1 MTTPRPEI
9 DPQATATTRARYDR
23 VARIYD
29 RMEGLMEWRSFRK
42 WRSLVWEIVGSEAEK
57 ILEVG
62 VGTGK
67 NLPYYPHEVQVTA
80 IDLSDQMLARARQRA
95 AQLDLSIE
103 LLHMD
108 AQALAFADESFDVV
122 VSTFVFCSVPNP
134 VLGLLEIKRVLRP
147 GGCAV
152 LLEHMRPRSPWLG
165 KLFDLLNPLTVR
177 LSGANINRRTVENI
191 RKAGLEIESIKN
203 LAAQGIVKLIIV
215 RL

>member
-1 MTTPRPEI
+1 MTTPKPEI

-42 WRSLVWEIVGSEAEK
+42 WRSLVWEIVGPEAKE

-67 NLPYYPHEVQVTA
+67 NLPYYPREVQVTA
-80 IDLSDQMLARARQRA
+80 IDLSGRMLARARQRA
-95 AQLDLSIE
+95 EQLGLNIE

-147 GGCAV
+147 GGRAV

-165 KLFDLLNPLTVR
+165 KLFDLLNPLTMR

-203 LAAQGIVKLIIV
+203 LAAQEIVKLIIV
-215 RL
+215 RR